1 MDPATLECLA
11 LMDFPQLNC
20 SLCLSNNRQCTTS
33 VARSGMKLS
42 ENLESNI
49 DQLVTEAFAEL
60 HPSRPF
66 IPGETNIPVTGKV
79 FGQEEL
85 RAATKASLDFWLTSG
100 PYTEQ
105 FESRFAKVVG
115 MRHAFMVNS
124 GSSANLLALS
134 SLTSP
139 AHGERTLKPGNEVI
153 TVAAGFPTTVTP
165 ILQNGL
171 VPVYVDVDPE
181 TYVAIDEQ
189 MEAAVSSSTKAI
201 MMAHTLG
208 NPFNLDFVQDLAKKH
223 NLWLIEDS
231 CDGLGGTYRGQ
242 TLGSF
247 GDLSTFSFY
256 PAHHITT
263 GEGGAVLVKK
273 VAHKRIVES
282 FRDWGRDC
290 WCAPGCDNTCLKR
303 YEWILGELPEGY
315 DHKYTY
321 SHLGY
326 NLKSG
331 DIQAAIGLEQLDRLE
346 TFIELRRRNW
356 AYLLNGLKDLEEYFV
371 LPKATENSVPSWFG
385 FALTVKPGAPK
396 TRNQIVQELNDKKIG
411 TRLLFGGN
419 LLRQPAFISAPRRV
433 ISNLENTDRIMNDT
447 FWIGVWPG
455 LSIEMLDY
463 MITTSHEMF
472 EKS

>member
-1 MDPATLECLA
+1 MKFVE
-11 LMDFPQLNC
+11 
-20 SLCLSNNRQCTTS
+20 SEYKNRHKKS
-33 VARSGMKLS
+33 S
-42 ENLESNI
+42 
-49 DQLVTEAFAEL
+49 
-60 HPSRPF
+60 F
-66 IPGETNIPVTGKV
+66 IPGETAVPVTGKV
-79 FGQEEL
+79 FGAPEL
-85 RAATKASLDFWLTSG
+85 KAAVEASLDFWLTSG
-100 PYTEQ
+100 PYTEA
-105 FESRFAKVVG
+105 FESRFAKAVG

-139 AHGERTLKPGNEVI
+139 AHGDRALKPGDEVI

-189 MEAAVSSSTKAI
+189 LEAAIGPKTKAI

-208 NPFNLDFVQDLAKKH
+208 NPFNVDFVQALAKKH

-231 CDGLGGTYRGQ
+231 CDALGGTYRDQ
-242 TLGSF
+242 NLGTI

-263 GEGGAVLVKK
+263 GEGGAVLIKK

-303 YEWILGELPEGY
+303 YEWTLGELPTGY

-331 DIQAAIGLEQLDRLE
+331 DIQAAIGLAQLDRLE
-346 TFIELRRRNW
+346 SFVELRRRNW
-356 AYLLNGLKDLEEYFV
+356 AYLSHALRDLEEFLI
-371 LPKATENSVPSWFG
+371 LPKATENSDPSWFG
-385 FALTVKPGAPK
+385 FALTVKPNSPK
-396 TRNQIVQELNDKKIG
+396 TRNQIVQELNDKKIA
-411 TRLLFGGN
+411 TRLLFAGN
-419 LLRQPAFISAPRRV
+419 LLRQPAFAGTPRRV
-433 ISNLENTDRIMNDT
+433 VGDLVNTDRIMNDT

-455 LSIEMLDY
+455 LTLPMLDY
-463 MITTSHEMF
+463 MIESLKRILGTS
-472 EKS
+472 S

>member
-1 MDPATLECLA
+1 MS
-11 LMDFPQLNC
+11 DFLNQAVD
-20 SLCLSNNRQCTTS
+20 S
-33 VARSGMKLS
+33 
-42 ENLESNI
+42 
-49 DQLVTEAFAEL
+49 LVTTAFLEL
-60 HPSRPF
+60 HPSKAF
-66 IPGETNIPVTGKV
+66 IAGETAVPVTGKY
-79 FGQEEL
+79 FGTEEL
-85 RAATKASLDFWLTSG
+85 SAAVQASLDFWLTSG
-100 PYTEQ
+100 PYTEK
-105 FESRFAKVVG
+105 FESRFAKTVG

-134 SLTSP
+134 ALTSP
-139 AHGERTLKPGNEVI
+139 KMGERALRPGDEVI

-171 VPVYVDVDPE
+171 VPVYVDIDLV
-181 TYVAIDEQ
+181 TYVAN
-189 MEAAVSSSTKAI
+189 EAALEAAISPKTRAI

-208 NPFNLDFVQDLAKKH
+208 NPFNLDLIAKLAEKH
-223 NLWLIEDS
+223 NLWVIEDS
-231 CDGLGGTYRGQ
+231 CDGLGGTYKGKN
-242 TLGSF
+242 LGSF

-273 VAHKRIVES
+273 AAHKTIVES

-303 YEWILGELPEGY
+303 YEWTLGELPEGY

-331 DIQAAIGLEQLDRLE
+331 DIQAAIGLAQLDRLDS
-346 TFIELRRRNW
+346 FIELRRRNW
-356 AYLLNGLKDLEEYFV
+356 AHLKAGLKGLEEFLL
-371 LPKATENSVPSWFG
+371 LPEASADSDPSWFG
-385 FALTVKPGAPK
+385 FALTVKEGGPK
-396 TRNQIVQELNDKKIG
+396 TRNQIVQELNETKIA

-419 LLRQPAFISAPRRV
+419 LLRQPAFMGTPRRV
-433 ISNLENTDRIMNDT
+433 VGELTNTDIVMNDT

-455 LSIEMLDY
+455 LTIPMLDY
-463 MITTSHEMF
+463 MISCLHKTLGVME
-472 EKS
+472 

>member
-1 MDPATLECLA
+1 M
-11 LMDFPQLNC
+11 
-20 SLCLSNNRQCTTS
+20 
-33 VARSGMKLS
+33 ARSGLELS
-42 ENLESNI
+42 ENLDAKV
-49 DQLVTEAFAEL
+49 DQLVADAFLEL
-60 HPSRPF
+60 HPTKGF
-66 IPGETNIPVTGKV
+66 IAGETNIPVTGKV
-79 FGQEEL
+79 FGNQEL

-100 PYTEQ
+100 PYTEE
-105 FESRFAKVVG
+105 FESRFAKTIG

-134 SLTSP
+134 SLTSLT
-139 AHGERTLKPGNEVI
+139 HGDRALKPGDEVI

-171 VPVYVDVDPE
+171 VPVYVDVNPE
-181 TYVAIDEQ
+181 TYVALDEQ
-189 MEAAVSSSTKAI
+189 LEAAIGPKTKAV

-208 NPFNLDFVQDLAKKH
+208 NPFNLDLVQNLIKKY

-231 CDGLGGTYRGQ
+231 CDALGGTYRGKN
-242 TLGSF
+242 LGTF
-247 GDLSTFSFY
+247 GDFSTFSFY

-263 GEGGAVLVKK
+263 GEGGAVLINK

-303 YEWILGELPEGY
+303 YEWTLGELPEGY

-331 DIQAAIGLEQLDRLE
+331 DIQAAIGLAQLDRLAA
-346 TFIELRRRNW
+346 FIELRRRNW
-356 AYLLNGLKDLEEYFV
+356 SHLSNSLTGLEEFLI
-371 LPKATENSVPSWFG
+371 LPKKTDNSEPSWFG
-385 FALTVKPGAPK
+385 FALTVKSGSPK
-396 TRNQIVQELNDKKIG
+396 TRNQIVRGLNEKKIG

-419 LLRQPAFISAPRRV
+419 LLRQPAFIGTPRRV
-433 ISNLENTDRIMNDT
+433 IGDLVNTDRIMNDT

-463 MITTSHEMF
+463 MIASLYELF
-472 EKS
+472 QVKQ